1 MRKNEIIC
9 KEAVVEEYFSSD
21 ITLREL
27 EAKYGYPYSSICHW
41 IKGRKM
47 VANKPGRTRP
57 KKPKNIP
64 AVIPDEVTLLQRA
77 LLKTQLHNKLLEEI
91 ILRAEEQT
99 GLEIR
104 KKFGTKQ
111 S

>member
-1 MRKNEIIC
+1 MRKNEIIS
-9 KEAVVEEYFSSD
+9 KDAIVAEYNTSD

-41 IKGRKM
+41 VNGRNPSKKVIKKRRKQKK
-47 VANKPGRTRP
+47 VA
-57 KKPKNIP
+57 
-64 AVIPDEVTLLQRA
+64 EVLTEDFMLLHKT

-91 ILRAEEQT
+91 IRLAEKQT
-99 GLEIR
+99 GLDLR
-104 KKFGTKQ
+104 KKAGTKR